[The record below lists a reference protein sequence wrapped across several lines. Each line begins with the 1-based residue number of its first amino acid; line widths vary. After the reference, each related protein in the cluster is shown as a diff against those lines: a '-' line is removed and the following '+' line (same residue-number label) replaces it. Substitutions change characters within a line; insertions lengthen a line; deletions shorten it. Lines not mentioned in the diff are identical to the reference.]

1 MQTAATSAD
10 GTRLSADVTGS
21 GPPLVMVDPAAAFS
35 GNRPLADLVGLLAQ
49 RFTVISYDRR
59 GRGTSTDTAPY
70 AIEREVEDIAAV
82 LRLATGPATLFG
94 FSSGAALAL
103 HAAAARLPIT
113 RLVAL
118 EPSVDLDGTP
128 DSAFT
133 ADLEGLIVAGRHAE
147 AIEFFH
153 RAIGVPEEWVLA
165 LRTHPAWEGMQ
176 ALAPTLLYD
185 TVITDAVSRELLARV
200 DVPTLVLVSEGSG
213 SPLTEWSEAVAAA
226 VPGGIVRR
234 LPGHWH
240 QVGAE
245 TLATEILSSG

>member
-1 MQTAATSAD
+1 MQEVAISAD
-10 GTRLSADVTGS
+10 GTRLSADVKGS

-35 GNRPLADLVGLLAQ
+35 GNRPLADLVERLAQ
-49 RFTVISYDRR
+49 RLTVISYDRR
-59 GRGTSTDTAPY
+59 GRGNSTDTAPY
-70 AIEREVEDIAAV
+70 EVEDIAAV

-118 EPSVDLDGTP
+118 EPAVDLDGTP

-153 RAIGVPEEWVLA
+153 RAIGVPEELVLG

-213 SPLTEWSEAVAAA
+213 SPLTEWSEAVAAV